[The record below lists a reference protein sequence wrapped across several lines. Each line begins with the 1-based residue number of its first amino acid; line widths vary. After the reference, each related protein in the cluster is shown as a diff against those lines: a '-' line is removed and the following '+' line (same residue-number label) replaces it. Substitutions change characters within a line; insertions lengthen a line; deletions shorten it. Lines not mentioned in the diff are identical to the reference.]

1 MPMGE
6 DCDDDDDDVDM
17 MILMVMRLMLMM
29 MIMETKVLMVMLWM
43 IHCSGRVLPL
53 DELYNEDCNQPED
66 IL

>member
-17 MILMVMRLMLMM
+17 MIPMVMRLMLMM
-29 MIMETKVLMVMLWM
+29 MIMETKVLMLWM